1 MFQRHFLYVI
11 PHTHTFHHSL
21 TRYTCSAKLQSE
33 NLSLPLHSTHI
44 TLLLSSMSLFL
55 PANEKY
61 KTYFGTSPP
70 SRATVAVPL
79 SSGRVRVEVIGF
91 DDTPLP
97 ASSDEGGGRRGQ
109 VGNRSALHVQGQ
121 SYWAPANI
129 GPYSQAVLVAS
140 RLHIAG
146 QIPLIPAS
154 LTLPLAPAYP
164 KSPYPHQA
172 TLALQHVGRIVR
184 ALKSRNATGGGW
196 EGWVEGGVGWWAKSG
211 DGKKSGGGVGVV
223 RDAWRIW
230 TRRVSWH
237 FARQFFFFFFFG
249 KLISI
254 K

>member
-1 MFQRHFLYVI
+1 
-11 PHTHTFHHSL
+11 
-21 TRYTCSAKLQSE
+21 
-33 NLSLPLHSTHI
+33 
-44 TLLLSSMSLFL
+44 MSLFL

-97 ASSDEGGGRRGQ
+97 SRPSSSSSDGKGRGSI
-109 VGNRSALHVQGQ
+109 GNRSALHVQGQ

-140 RLHIAG
+140 RLHLAG

-154 LTLPLAPAYP
+154 LTLPRAPALP

-172 TLALQHVGRIVR
+172 TLALQHVGRIVQ

-196 EGWVEGGVGWWAKSG
+196 EGWVEGGVGWWAKCG
-211 DGKKSGGGVGVV
+211 VGWWAKCGGGEGEGEREGGEGVQV
-223 RDAWRIW
+223 TRDAWRIW
-230 TRRVSWH
+230 TRRVSVSRYT
-237 FARQFFFFFFFG
+237 FAAVYG
-249 KLISI
+249 KADKNNRMEESMHR
-254 K
+254 

>member
-1 MFQRHFLYVI
+1 MKNASALFPVSLPPSASSI
-11 PHTHTFHHSL
+11 PFWL
-21 TRYTCSAKLQSE
+21 KPRPAKLQSE

-97 ASSDEGGGRRGQ
+97 TPSSSDGEGRGSI
-109 VGNRSALHVQGQ
+109 GNRSALHVQGL

-140 RLHIAG
+140 RLHLAG

-154 LTLPLAPAYP
+154 LTLPPAPALL

-172 TLALQHVGRIVR
+172 TLALQHVGRIVQ

-196 EGWVEGGVGWWAKSG
+196 EGWVEGAVGWWAKSG
-211 DGKKSGGGVGVV
+211 DGESGEGVQVT

-230 TRRVSWH
+230 TRRVSVQCVT
-237 FARQFFFFFFFG
+237 FAAV
-249 KLISI
+249 
-254 K
+254 